1 MRFTQ
6 LNRVPMP
13 YSLPGAAVVGYTNTV
28 RNTDSLFFFI
38 IAPSLRVP
46 NEALFAYRLHGFKDD
61 SVGVFEVEGFAASE
75 AVFTKVEFLGR

>member
-28 RNTDSLFFFI
+28 RNTDSLFFI
-38 IAPSLRVP
+38 IAPSLRVH
-46 NEALFAYRLHGFKDD
+46 NEALFVCRLHGFKDD

>member
-13 YSLPGAAVVGYTNTV
+13 YSLPGAAVVGNEYGQKYGLIV
-28 RNTDSLFFFI
+28 FFI
-38 IAPSLRVP
+38 IAPSLRVH
-46 NEALFAYRLHGFKDD
+46 NEALFVCRLHGFKDD